1 DGYASIQKG
10 VYGMGQYYLTD
21 DLSVVLGTRISSY
34 QKAYTSNGPW
44 GYSKAVAKESA
55 KAIPYAGIIYDLN
68 PEWSAYA
75 SFTKIFL
82 PQSVRTASGSILG
95 PKSGKSVETGLKG
108 ILNDGRL
115 NATFAL
121 FRMEQDNIPIQDA
134 NLPDD
139 VQEANCG
146 GTCYHGG
153 GKAISRGFETELS
166 GELFDNVQVYAA
178 YTLNLL
184 RYQGEVPS
192 EADDVGA
199 SVNTPKHIFRSWVDY
214 RLPGNWS
221 RVSVGGGVNA
231 QSRSAGF
238 GYYGREQSGFA
249 VWNSRLAY
257 RFTEEL
263 TGAMNVNNIFDRRYF
278 KSVDYGHNYFGD
290 PRNVLFTLTYSY

>member
-1 DGYASIQKG
+1 DYKN
-10 VYGMGQYYLTD
+10 LD

-134 NLPDD
+134 NL
-139 VQEANCG
+139 
-146 GTCYHGG
+146 
-153 GKAISRGFETELS
+153 
-166 GELFDNVQVYAA
+166 
-178 YTLNLL
+178 
-184 RYQGEVPS
+184 
-192 EADDVGA
+192 
-199 SVNTPKHIFRSWVDY
+199 
-214 RLPGNWS
+214 
-221 RVSVGGGVNA
+221 
-231 QSRSAGF
+231 
-238 GYYGREQSGFA
+238 
-249 VWNSRLAY
+249 
-257 RFTEEL
+257 
-263 TGAMNVNNIFDRRYF
+263 
-278 KSVDYGHNYFGD
+278 
-290 PRNVLFTLTYSY
+290 